1 MIRTNIIKKYLRD
14 QEIYDIIGHDILIYR
29 WIVIKYLAILG
40 IVYVLYIVI
49 HQYIFDHVYLRWW
62 VTFLGIILYAK
73 WLYDLADEY
82 LDSLVITN
90 RWLVLFRWNGV
101 FHYTTD
107 YFQRVSLDSV
117 SEEQNSFR
125 DTLFKK
131 WNIKIR
137 LEDEKHIFKDV
148 SNPGT
153 QVTKILHW
161 KDKILWRFQYHENET
176 AEDDANN
183 KYELLVE
190 ALGEVVSEYVEK
202 KKEY

>member
-1 MIRTNIIKKYLRD
+1 MIRTNIIKKYLHD

-29 WIVIKYLAILG
+29 WIVLKYLVILAIIYLLYLVIHQYIYNQRYLDRWTAILG
-40 IVYVLYIVI
+40 IVI
-49 HQYIFDHVYLRWW
+49 
-62 VTFLGIILYAK
+62 YAK

-90 RWLVLFRWNGV
+90 RWLVLFRWNGL

-107 YFQRVSLDSV
+107 YFQWVSLDSV
-117 SEEQNSFR
+117 SEEQNSFW
-125 DTLFKK
+125 DSLFKK
-131 WNIKIR
+131 WDIKIR
-137 LEDEKHIFKDV
+137 LEDEKYIFKDV
-148 SNPGT
+148 SSPGN
-153 QVTKILHW
+153 QVTKILHR
-161 KDKILWRFQYHENET
+161 KDKILWRFQYHENEV

-202 KKEY
+202 KKNY